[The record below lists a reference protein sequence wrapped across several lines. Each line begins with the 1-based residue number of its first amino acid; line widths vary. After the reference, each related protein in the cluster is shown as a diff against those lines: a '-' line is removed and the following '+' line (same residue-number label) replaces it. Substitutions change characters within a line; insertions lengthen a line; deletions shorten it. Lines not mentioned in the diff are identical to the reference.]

1 MTTKIV
7 ATSEVKAS
15 IGDDSS
21 LYQFENIIEHRE
33 KKGKKG
39 YWELRVLWSTGQRTW
54 EPLGLIEAD
63 DPLSC
68 AIYGD
73 LNGLLGLS
81 GWSHLRGINHYDTPY
96 SNEGEENGVEESPI
110 PMVSPDRAVK
120 DLEVAS
126 VQGTINTDMQFNC
139 DRSCDSTD
147 EGCNDEISEKS
158 CNTMVTQE
166 RAVQNLVEIIPDTI
180 GDDIHLRK
188 NSAEKKFESIMTTKI
203 VATSEVKASIGDDS
217 LYQFEKIIKHQEK
230 KGKKGYW
237 ELEVLWSTG
246 ERTWEPLG
254 LIEADDPLS
263 CAIYGDLNGLLGLS
277 GWSHLR
283 GINHYDTPYSNEEDE
298 SRFEERLGGKRQIQQ
313 KTKTPSRKKAAST
326 KSRKVVASASQ
337 PKPKQRFLP
346 TKRKVL
352 PTASEFHEHNDLR
365 LSDCDKGG
373 MKIGDLRVSKV
384 SLTQIGDVF
393 KADDSFIAH
402 IAGSRMSIIE
412 YHISGEVKKT
422 IVQENDKFEHDK
434 FELIST
440 KMVKPE
446 KSGRFGQRESST
458 IQCVYMHTA
467 GPRLKV
473 ESPWNLLNK
482 IGDFSSLSD
491 RKAVARLD
499 LIQSPASKNK
509 LGKFAIQSFPDFLV
523 EDIPEMG
530 HEGCG
535 FICEDLLSDLMRN
548 HSNSARVCCIQ
559 VRLFIPRKGVYKG
572 MLMKKKMGTGAK
584 IQLPDSMRKV
594 PASIDID
601 ASEIGTLVICQAGV
615 DPSKNNALMARLP
628 SINPSADPPPASF
641 EPDKLKDMIL
651 RLFEVLSVPK
661 RECEKYRDR
670 SIRKSSPK
678 KSTRDSGEGKKIEKA
693 SPLPAICHCYLRGV
707 ADPTMMI
714 PPNTVYITGISNAPN
729 FPEIVFITRS
739 PCIKA
744 DDGRRIKVL
753 RKKPKSITKEA
764 YEWLNKMPFGIVI
777 FGFPK
782 PGCKPA
788 PVLIANGDLDGD
800 RYFCCWD
807 KTILEHTDAALVG
820 NISIPRATAVNIQR
834 QEDAEVRGLDAD
846 RFREV
851 QDAMISVTRDLR
863 SCDKLTKLFWTLS
876 GKAADNDRVK
886 FLRNEDAESFADAF
900 NLSLDYAKHGKKI
913 ELPFHLF
920 KDVPTELH
928 KCLARKN

>member
-1 MTTKIV
+1 
-7 ATSEVKAS
+7 
-15 IGDDSS
+15 
-21 LYQFENIIEHRE
+21 
-33 KKGKKG
+33 
-39 YWELRVLWSTGQRTW
+39 
-54 EPLGLIEAD
+54 
-63 DPLSC
+63 
-68 AIYGD
+68 
-73 LNGLLGLS
+73 
-81 GWSHLRGINHYDTPY
+81 
-96 SNEGEENGVEESPI
+96 
-110 PMVSPDRAVK
+110 
-120 DLEVAS
+120 
-126 VQGTINTDMQFNC
+126 
-139 DRSCDSTD
+139 
-147 EGCNDEISEKS
+147 
-158 CNTMVTQE
+158 
-166 RAVQNLVEIIPDTI
+166 
-180 GDDIHLRK
+180 
-188 NSAEKKFESIMTTKI
+188 
-203 VATSEVKASIGDDS
+203 
-217 LYQFEKIIKHQEK
+217 
-230 KGKKGYW
+230 
-237 ELEVLWSTG
+237 
-246 ERTWEPLG
+246 
-254 LIEADDPLS
+254 
-263 CAIYGDLNGLLGLS
+263 
-277 GWSHLR
+277 
-283 GINHYDTPYSNEEDE
+283 
-298 SRFEERLGGKRQIQQ
+298 
-313 KTKTPSRKKAAST
+313 
-326 KSRKVVASASQ
+326 
-337 PKPKQRFLP
+337 
-346 TKRKVL
+346 
-352 PTASEFHEHNDLR
+352 
-365 LSDCDKGG
+365 
-373 MKIGDLRVSKV
+373 
-384 SLTQIGDVF
+384 
-393 KADDSFIAH
+393 
-402 IAGSRMSIIE
+402 MSIIE

-509 LGKFAIQSFPDFLV
+509 LGKFAIQSFPDSLV

-615 DPSKNNALMARLP
+615 DPSKNNVLMARLP

-678 KSTRDSGEGKKIEKA
+678 KSTRDSGEGKKIEKT